1 MKGTRTRS
9 PLLRAT
15 AAGLLAGTAVLSAG
29 CGSREP
35 DVIAGKQLFVQRC
48 GACHV
53 LGRAGTK
60 GQSGPNLDE
69 AFQQAQ
75 KEGFG
80 ESAIRGIVKKQI
92 EYPFRGNREGVEM
105 PANIVSGRQA
115 EHVAAYV
122 AQVVSAKGKDTGLLA
137 TAVKQAGG
145 GKPVA
150 AKGGKL
156 SIPAD
161 PGGQLAFV
169 SGKASASAGKLEID
183 MPNESPQPHNIVI
196 DGLGAGKVVEKGGSS
211 SFTATVKAGSYT
223 YYCAVPGHRAG
234 GMEGK
239 LTVK

>member
-1 MKGTRTRS
+1 MLRS
-9 PLLRAT
+9 ASAGALIT
-15 AAGLLAGTAVLSAG
+15 GAAVFAAG
-29 CGSREP
+29 CGNREA
-35 DVIAGKQLFVQRC
+35 DVVAGKQLFVQRC

-53 LGRAGTK
+53 LSRAGTK

-75 KEGFG
+75 QEGFG

-92 EYPFRGNREGVEM
+92 LYPFRGDREGVEM
-105 PANIVSGRQA
+105 PANLVKGRNV

-122 AQVVSAKGKDTGLLA
+122 AQVVSAPGKDTGLLA

-145 GKPVA
+145 GKPAV

-169 SGKASASAGKLEID
+169 SSKASAPTGQLEIN
-183 MPNESPQPHNIVI
+183 MPNPSPQPHNIVI
-196 DGLGAGKVVEKGGSS
+196 DGLGAGKVVEKGGTS